1 MAADVVVIGGGIVGI
16 SCALAL
22 QADGRT
28 VTVIDPGLAGQ
39 GASWASCGC
48 IAVGEIVPL
57 SQPGMLRQVPRWL
70 LNPEAP
76 LAIRPATALRM
87 LPWLARFTSN
97 ARQAPMRAI
106 ASDLAQLTFQAT
118 GDFKDQMARY
128 SIDDMLRERP
138 VLKLFDDEKDRAT
151 MTAAFDL
158 AREMGCTIDEI
169 SGAEAHEM
177 EPAIAADF
185 RYAAVLRDWSHV
197 ADCVRLVRELTRAF
211 GQRGGVIRSAR
222 AIGFETVD
230 KTVTKVRLDGEEAV
244 MAREIV
250 IASGTAS
257 KALAKDLGLALPI
270 EGLMGYW
277 TGLSDHGTD
286 LNHTVF
292 YPAGGFGMTPHENA
306 LAVAGTVEI
315 AGPRAEAKWRRADVL
330 VKRARRVLPGLQT
343 QSAERR
349 MGRRPF
355 TPDTRPVIGRTQ
367 RYSNVTFA
375 TGHGQLG
382 VTLGAT
388 TGRLVADIMA
398 GRRTNTDL
406 SCFSPDR
413 F

>member
-1 MAADVVVIGGGIVGI
+1 MTADIVVIGGGVVGI

-22 QADGRT
+22 QADGRD
-28 VTVIDPGLAGQ
+28 VTVVDPGPVGQ

-48 IAVGEIVPL
+48 IAVGEVVPL
-57 SQPGMLRQVPRWL
+57 SQPGMLRQVPKWL

-76 LAIRPATALRM
+76 LAMRPATALRM
-87 LPWLARFTSN
+87 LPWFARFTAN

-118 GDFKDQMARY
+118 ADFKDQMAVY
-128 SIDDMLRERP
+128 GIHDMLIERP
-138 VLKLFDDEKDRAT
+138 VLKLFDSDKDRAT

-169 SGAEAHEM
+169 TGAEAHEM
-177 EPAIAADF
+177 EPAIARDF
-185 RYAAVLRDWSHV
+185 KHAAVLRDWSHV
-197 ADCVRLVRELTRAF
+197 ADCVRLVQALTHAF
-211 GQRGGVIRSAR
+211 QSRGGHRIAAQ
-222 AIGFETVD
+222 AIGFERQD
-230 KTVTKVRLDGEEAV
+230 RTVTQVRVSNQAPIS
-244 MAREIV
+244 AREVV
-250 IASGTAS
+250 IACGTAS
-257 KALAKDLGLALPI
+257 KGLAKDLGIALPV

-277 TGLSDHGTD
+277 TGLPDHGTG

-292 YPAGGFGMTPHENA
+292 YPAGGFGMTPHETA

-315 AGPRAEAKWRRADVL
+315 AGPKARAKWRRADVL
-330 VKRARRVLPGLQT
+330 VKRARRVLPGLNT
-343 QSAERR
+343 DNAERR

-355 TPDTRPVIGRTQ
+355 TPDTRPVIGRTA
-367 RYSNVTFA
+367 RFANVTFA

-388 TGRLVADIMA
+388 TGRLVADILA
-398 GRRTNTDL
+398 GRATNTDL
-406 SCFSPDR
+406 SAFTPDR